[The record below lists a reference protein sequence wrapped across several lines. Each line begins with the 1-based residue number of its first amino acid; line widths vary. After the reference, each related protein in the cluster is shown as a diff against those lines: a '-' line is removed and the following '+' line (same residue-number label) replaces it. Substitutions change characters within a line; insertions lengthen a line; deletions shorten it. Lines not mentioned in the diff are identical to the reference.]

1 MYTNTMYLG
10 GFSELDRLTVAQLKD
25 MCAACGVA
33 VGGSKGVKIGR
44 LESYQHP
51 SDVAGCHGILQMM
64 KLTKATLQGEC
75 TKRGIT
81 KSGNHTAILIRILA
95 ADTSSSDGTTQKS
108 PAASDRKRK
117 AAGTGG
123 ASAKKSQKKAGSN
136 LAAASPAA
144 SPASSPPAPF
154 TDRPNQT
161 NDYHRRLMAA

>member
-1 MYTNTMYLG
+1 MMHLG

-44 LESYQHP
+44 LESYKHP

-75 TKRGIT
+75 ARRGIT

-95 ADTSSSDGTTQKS
+95 ADTSSSDGSAQKS
-108 PAASDRKRK
+108 PAAASGRKRK

-123 ASAKKSQKKAGSN
+123 VGAKKSQKKAGSN

-161 NDYHRRLMAA
+161 NDYHQRLMAA